1 MLLSCC
7 HPLQNFFLLLIF
19 FQCHCWGSQF
29 FTHYHN
35 IVRNKESEIYFIQTH
50 FLVNPAKML
59 LSTGKLCLN
68 FLVPAQLLSHTCTFE
83 SKKLLANLLQ
93 CLTPI
98 LNNKQT
104 CFFLPD
110 FLSTLAH
117 LTALFSL
124 VNDKHPIQFSVALIR
139 PTTMAT
145 YRRKIWGLWSQRDK
159 RPSPSWQ
166 GNAATNSMHSD
177 RNS

>member
-1 MLLSCC
+1 
-7 HPLQNFFLLLIF
+7 
-19 FQCHCWGSQF
+19 
-29 FTHYHN
+29 
-35 IVRNKESEIYFIQTH
+35 
-50 FLVNPAKML
+50 ML

-68 FLVPAQLLSHTCTFE
+68 FLVPAHLLSHTCTFE

-124 VNDKHPIQFSVALIR
+124 VNDKHPTQFSVALIR

-177 RNS
+177 RNSWELTFSTTRRKESVNFRWREGFETSKTVPSDTLPLARIHLLALPK